1 MHAAGHRAGA
11 PLLKLRARASIA
23 VLMEPRPSLRER
35 ATRILLGRDKALRVR
50 TSMTLT
56 SVVSYLLFA
65 AVQHAEV
72 VLGLIDLS
80 ESNRL
85 TAFNLAGA
93 LGFFALLRSG
103 LSQRLVPREPS
114 LTMPQM
120 VFAIVSISWSY
131 AITGPARGAVIAI
144 MILVIMFGTFILQP
158 RQARALAL
166 LAVSLL
172 AGVML
177 WRAHALPARYPPPV
191 EKVHFVFTLVVL
203 GGTSSLAIRLGRL
216 RARLAAQK
224 NELADAL
231 ALNRELATRDALTG
245 LLNRRAMIELM
256 AREHPRIERGQGPLA
271 IALLDIDWFKRINDD
286 LGHGAGDEVLR
297 RFAATLKAQLRAAD
311 ALARWGGE
319 EFLLLMPG
327 THVDDARG
335 VLDRLRHEVCTGDA
349 LDDIAPGL
357 KVSFSAGV
365 VEVAEGESQDA
376 AIDRADQALYRAK
389 QNGRNRVEAGWHHLA
404 AERCDAP
411 ASHP

>member
-1 MHAAGHRAGA
+1 METNTARAGLA
-11 PLLKLRARASIA
+11 GW
-23 VLMEPRPSLRER
+23 
-35 ATRILLGRDKALRVR
+35 LLGPAGPLRVR
-50 TSMTLT
+50 SSMALT
-56 SVVSYLLFA
+56 ALVVYALFA
-65 AVQHAEV
+65 LLHRGEVMLDLADLAEA
-72 VLGLIDLS
+72 
-80 ESNRL
+80 NRL
-85 TAFNLAGA
+85 TLFNLVGGIGFYA
-93 LGFFALLRSG
+93 LVRSG
-103 LSQRLVPREPS
+103 LSQRLSAEPS

-120 VFAIVSISWSY
+120 VFAMVSIAWAY

-144 MILVIMFGTFILQP
+144 MILVILFGMFILRAP
-158 RQARALAL
+158 QARSLTL

-177 WRAHALPARYPPPV
+177 WRSTTAPWRYPPRV
-191 EKVHFVFTLVVL
+191 EAVHFVLTVIVL

-245 LLNRRAMIELM
+245 LLNRRAMVELL
-256 AREHPRIERGQGPLA
+256 AREHPRIDRGQGPLA
-271 IALLDIDWFKRINDD
+271 IALLDIDWFKRINDG

-297 RFAATLKAQLRAAD
+297 RFAAVLKARLRAAD

-327 THVDDARG
+327 TRLDDART
-335 VLDRLRHEVCTGDA
+335 VLDRLRREVCTGDA
-349 LDDIAPGL
+349 FEAVAPGL

-365 VEVAEGESQDA
+365 AEVAEGESQDA
-376 AIDRADQALYRAK
+376 AIDRADRALYRAK
-389 QNGRNRVEAGWHHLA
+389 LGGRNRVEAA
-404 AERCDAP
+404 ASEQAGERCDAP